1 MKIVIGIPTGQ
12 RVDQAVEVVRAWRS
26 KGFDVCVLTWDKI
39 TEEVFY
45 TPLGDKVDFVTDKME
60 SFGTNQNKMM
70 RETPDW
76 DIWICGAD
84 DLWPGDQEDLRERIE
99 LIAGESRDSLIWVAD
114 GCCNEQPTHPIIT
127 RKMYDALGGDI
138 FDENY
143 KHQYVDTDLFM
154 RMLEKHR
161 VVKCFDISF
170 DHRHPIKTKGK
181 IDEIYK
187 IGSSSFEEDANYY
200 HKKWADALVTKE
212 FIEDIEI
219 EQEQTENQEA

>member
-12 RVDQAVEVVRAWRS
+12 RAKQAVEVVQAWQDA
-26 KGFDVCVLTWDKI
+26 GFEVCVLTWD
-39 TEEVFY
+39 EE
-45 TPLGDKVDFVTDKME
+45 
-60 SFGTNQNKMM
+60 TNIEVHQQCHPAYMM
-70 RETPDW
+70 REVERHSFAVNQNDMMKSIPDW

-84 DLWPGDQEDLRERIE
+84 DLWTGGQEDLRERIE
-99 LIAGESRDSLIWVAD
+99 LVAGESRDGLIWVKD

-127 RKMYDALGGDI
+127 RKMYDALDGDI

-143 KHQYVDTDLFM
+143 KHNYVDTDLFM

-161 VVKCFDISF
+161 VVKCFDITF
-170 DHRHPIKTKGK
+170 DHRHPIKTKGEV
-181 IDEIYK
+181 DEIYE
-187 IGSSSFEEDANYY
+187 IGGKSFEEDATYY
-200 HKKWADALVTKE
+200 HKKWQDAFVNTD